1 MGVLNHEWTRILG
14 AFRDFCGWDA
24 LSNSTNKD
32 RKPNVLNK
40 FTWSNSWPSVSIRG
54 LHLNSLHYGC
64 GGRGGGSG
72 GPKAVAS
79 WGTCEAGDHAAMP
92 DVQTRVAGLICP
104 AAIAA
109 IS

>member
-1 MGVLNHEWTRILG
+1 MDTNYRVLPRFLWVGRSLQLHQQRQKTH
-14 AFRDFCGWDA
+14 
-24 LSNSTNKD
+24 
-32 RKPNVLNK
+32 VLNK